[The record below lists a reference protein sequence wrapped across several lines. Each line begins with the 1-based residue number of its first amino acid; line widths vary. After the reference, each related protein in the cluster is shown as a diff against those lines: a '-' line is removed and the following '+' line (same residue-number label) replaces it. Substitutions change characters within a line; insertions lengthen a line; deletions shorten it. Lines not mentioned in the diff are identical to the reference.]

1 VALAVALAVVK
12 AVVKAVAL
20 AVEAKLSSLMFT
32 ITEEAAA
39 DNVAQAYIML
49 NLNPAPSIL
58 DFIRNMEILDRQWFY
73 SDGDGGE

>member
-1 VALAVALAVVK
+1 VVKAVALAVALAVVK

-58 DFIRNMEILDRQWFY
+58 DFIRTVSNVTN
-73 SDGDGGE
+73 